1 MSQPVQTTS
10 PALIL
15 TAECAVFTAAAAAA
29 AVAAVAATAAAVTL
43 RELQSISCVLVFS
56 LATAKGGS

>member
-15 TAECAVFTAAAAAA
+15 SAECVVLTAAVAAAAAA
-29 AVAAVAATAAAVTL
+29 GTAAAVKL

>member
-15 TAECAVFTAAAAAA
+15 TAECVVLTAA
-29 AVAAVAATAAAVTL
+29 AVAAVAATAAAVKL
-43 RELQSISCVLVFS
+43 RELKSISCVLVFS

>member
-15 TAECAVFTAAAAAA
+15 TAECVVLTAAAAAA
-29 AVAAVAATAAAVTL
+29 VVASAAVTL
-43 RELQSISCVLVFS
+43 R
-56 LATAKGGS
+56 AAKHILCSGIPPSYCKRRKLN